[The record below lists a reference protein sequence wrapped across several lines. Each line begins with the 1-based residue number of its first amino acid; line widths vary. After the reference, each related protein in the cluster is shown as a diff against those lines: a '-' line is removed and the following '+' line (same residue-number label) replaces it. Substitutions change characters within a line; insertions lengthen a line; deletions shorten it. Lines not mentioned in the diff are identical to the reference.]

1 MRAIAGMARSY
12 RGKPLPP
19 AGPKTCS
26 RASSLLQVCSGA
38 LFVGASLLANRTAWI
53 PRHMQAAW
61 RVSGQAWLGNAGW
74 HSSQSCSSVC
84 SSSNFTGLAM

>member
-1 MRAIAGMARSY
+1 MRVIAGMARSY

-19 AGPKTCS
+19 AGPKSCS
-26 RASSLLQVCSGA
+26 RASSLLRRA
-38 LFVGASLLANRTAWI
+38 RRPVGASLLANRTAWI
-53 PRHMQAAW
+53 PRHMQAW
-61 RVSGQAWLGNAGW
+61 RASCQAWLGNAGW